1 MTNDTIAMAEVVSKE
16 IQKLL
21 RGFGPETQGA
31 VLADLLSLW
40 LAGHFVAGRP
50 AQTSELREAL
60 LIEHITTVRKLVPES
75 EKEIMAKIEPK
86 GSG

>member
-1 MTNDTIAMAEVVSKE
+1 MTNDTIAMAGVVSKE

-21 RGFGPETQGA
+21 RGLGPETQGA

-75 EKEIMAKIEPK
+75 EKEIMVKIEPK